1 MKLAATILY
10 GSQNYG
16 LDTPESD
23 KDYKVLLCPEF
34 EDLYSYHKVC
44 KDDLPS
50 DLDSEHY
57 SVMSLIQ
64 FHDLLMAGN
73 PNCLEMLYSIDKKL
87 YDLELQRSNYMG
99 FASNMFEA
107 GYIATV
113 WDKFYSALKGIA
125 LNSIDRN
132 GINVKTVSR
141 LYYFYY
147 FAQQI
152 VENGFTVNEST
163 WRNPDNVD
171 YRLAAEIRKSNSN
184 RKQITLTCIADGLHE
199 LLDSN
204 EQRYSA
210 MAKNW
215 CETNEETMGSLEE
228 LKATLNR
235 TIRRIVWEN
244 CYKDD
249 RTRKILYGLW
259 CT

>member
-1 MKLAATILY
+1 MKEVVRILY

-16 LDTPESD
+16 LNTPESD

-34 EDLYSYHKVC
+34 EDLYRYHKVC
-44 KDDLPS
+44 KDDLPNG
-50 DLDSEHY
+50 LDPEHY
-57 SVMSLIQ
+57 SVMSIIQ

-87 YDLELQRSNYMG
+87 YDLELQRSNYIG
-99 FASNMFEA
+99 FVSNMFEA

-141 LYYFYY
+141 LYYLYY

-152 VENGFTVNEST
+152 VWDGFTVNERT

-171 YRLAAEIRKSNSN
+171 YCLAAEIRKSNKNAETLEAIAEGACRSFDAN
-184 RKQITLTCIADGLHE
+184 RH
-199 LLDSN
+199 
-204 EQRYSA
+204 RFSA
-210 MAKNW
+210 MAMKW
-215 CETNEETMGSLEE
+215 REKHEETIRSIDK
-228 LKATLNR
+228 LKAELDKSVRR
-235 TIRRIVWEN
+235 TVWEN
-244 CYKDD
+244 CFSVRRDWYV
-249 RTRKILYGLW
+249 
-259 CT
+259 